1 MEALILVAGV
11 AAFIILAASMP
22 FVLLWELLFGDL
34 GLSKKE
40 KERRHRRLIATLEPT
55 SKPSSSSTRP

>member
-11 AAFIILAASMP
+11 AAFVILAASMP

-40 KERRHRRLIATLEPT
+40 RKRRHRRLITT
-55 SKPSSSSTRP
+55 SDSSKPPSSRP